1 MWTAS
6 LQSMTVSLALHAAL
20 LGLAARSETQ
30 RVSRRSSA
38 LSAPAEMVIALEAAP
53 TLDAFQGAER
63 LDGAARPASDALPPG
78 PAAPARIESLGVPPA
93 REHRAAN
100 AGARARARRGPVA
113 RKPPPPE
120 NALPQAGA
128 PPSAPARPS
137 PPAALAAAPSAAR
150 SDAPAHAAPAPFDVS
165 ARPTGSPS
173 ATAPMAGP
181 RESTGRPTAVASS
194 SRAGRSGSGSPLAGV
209 GLHGGR
215 EGGSSS
221 DRARLLAAYLE
232 QVHARVA
239 QHREYPY
246 VARRAQLE
254 GTVCLRLSLAASGS
268 VLGVTPT
275 CGASQRPLLDA
286 ALRSISN
293 AAPFPPLPTALG
305 RRLTLDVPVVFA
317 LDPP

>member
-1 MWTAS
+1 MWTGS
-6 LQSMTVSLALHAAL
+6 QQSMTVSLALHAVL
-20 LGLAARSETQ
+20 LGLAARSETHG
-30 RVSRRSSA
+30 VSRNSSA

-53 TLDAFQGAER
+53 ALDASRGAER
-63 LDGAARPASDALPPG
+63 LEGAARSARDELPPT
-78 PAAPARIESLGVPPA
+78 PAAPARIESLRVPPA

-100 AGARARARRGPVA
+100 AGLRARRAPLA
-113 RKPPPPE
+113 RKPPPSE

-137 PPAALAAAPSAAR
+137 LPAALAAAPSAAR

-173 ATAPMAGP
+173 ATAPVTGP
-181 RESTGRPTAVASS
+181 REGTGRPIAVASA
-194 SRAGRSGSGSPLAGV
+194 SRAGGSGSGSPLAGV

-215 EGGSSS
+215 EGGSTS
-221 DRARLLAAYLE
+221 DRARLLAGYLE
-232 QVHARVA
+232 QVRARVA

-286 ALRSISN
+286 ALRSISS

>member
-20 LGLAARSETQ
+20 LGLAARSETH
-30 RVSRRSSA
+30 RVSRSSGA
-38 LSAPAEMVIALEAAP
+38 LSAPAGMLIALEAAP
-53 TLDAFQGAER
+53 ALDASQGER
-63 LDGAARPASDALPPG
+63 LEGAARPASDELPPA
-78 PAAPARIESLGVPPA
+78 PAAPARIESLRVPPA
-93 REHRAAN
+93 SEHRAAN
-100 AGARARARRGPVA
+100 AGARARRAPLA

-128 PPSAPARPS
+128 PPSAPA
-137 PPAALAAAPSAAR
+137 
-150 SDAPAHAAPAPFDVS
+150 HAAPAAFDVS

-173 ATAPMAGP
+173 ATAPVAGP
-181 RESTGRPTAVASS
+181 RESTGRPTAVASA
-194 SRAGRSGSGSPLAGV
+194 SRAGGSGSGSPLAGV

-221 DRARLLAAYLE
+221 DRARLLAGYLE
-232 QVHARVA
+232 QVRARVA